1 MARVRISQLA
11 EDDLV
16 EIWKFIADD
25 NPFAA
30 TETVELIETKFH
42 LLARQPEIGHNR
54 LDLRAGLQSY
64 SVGNYVIFFLPS
76 KRPKGIDVVRVL
88 EGHRDITGDY
98 FYES

>member
-25 NPFAA
+25 NPYAA
-30 TETVELIETKFH
+30 TEAIELIEVRFH
-42 LLARQPEIGHNR
+42 LLARQPEMGHNR
-54 LDLRAGLQSY
+54 PDLRSGLQSY
-64 SVGNYVIFFLPS
+64 TVGNYLIFFLHS

-98 FYES
+98 FCES

>member
-1 MARVRISQLA
+1 MARVRISQFA

-30 TETVELIETKFH
+30 TETVELIEAMFH
-42 LLARQPEIGHNR
+42 LLANRPGTGHNR
-54 LDLRAGLQSY
+54 SDLRTGLQSY
-64 SVGNYVIFFLPS
+64 AIGNYVIFFGAS

-88 EGHRDITGDY
+88 EGHRDITRNQ
-98 FYES
+98 FHKS